1 MSDVFGKL
9 KVKDCPSYK
18 EHLNKHNVIYMSF
31 NTGNYDFKSYEE
43 YKAYFV
49 NGLIKNMQG
58 ICPDVNTN
66 ALISDVLDEA
76 YRKIGEKFIFVIDEW
91 DYIFNNEM
99 YKKDDRDNFLRFLE
113 SLLKEKAYVELAYM
127 TGILP
132 ISKNSSGSS
141 INMFKEYNAVND
153 TIYSK
158 YFGFLEEEV
167 EELCKKQDKVTMQGL
182 RAWYDGY
189 YTQEGEHIYNPRSVV
204 YALQDGVCQSYWT
217 KTGKMKEV
225 SNYINANIAGVK
237 DDILAMMSGEEISI
251 RLGGFDAESKASY
264 KEKSKEEATRDLI
277 LSGMTVLGFLS
288 YYLPKET
295 IEFYKSI
302 DVKPTGKIL
311 KIPNRELRLEF
322 ENIIT
327 SGDVGGFVEI
337 ITDSKNMLQATID
350 KDTEKMEKIL
360 EKIHDEHCSYLDYNK
375 EIALSF
381 VVTTAYLYATT
392 QYTIKKEDVSSR
404 GRADFAFYPNKIND
418 TAFIIELKKDKTP
431 EEAIEQI
438 KDRKYFA
445 TFKNFKGKKLL
456 VGITYDTKEK
466 KHNVKIEEL
475 E

>member
-1 MSDVFGKL
+1 
-9 KVKDCPSYK
+9 
-18 EHLNKHNVIYMSF
+18 
-31 NTGNYDFKSYEE
+31 
-43 YKAYFV
+43 
-49 NGLIKNMQG
+49 
-58 ICPDVNTN
+58 
-66 ALISDVLDEA
+66 
-76 YRKIGEKFIFVIDEW
+76 
-91 DYIFNNEM
+91 
-99 YKKDDRDNFLRFLE
+99 
-113 SLLKEKAYVELAYM
+113 
-127 TGILP
+127 
-132 ISKNSSGSS
+132 
-141 INMFKEYNAVND
+141 
-153 TIYSK
+153 
-158 YFGFLEEEV
+158 
-167 EELCKKQDKVTMQGL
+167 
-182 RAWYDGY
+182 
-189 YTQEGEHIYNPRSVV
+189 V
-204 YALQDGVCQSYWT
+204 YALKRGVCQSYWT
-217 KTGKMKEV
+217 NTGKMKEV

-251 RLGGFDAESKASY
+251 TLGGFDAESKASY

-327 SGDVGGFVEI
+327 SGDVGGFAEI

-456 VGITYDTKEK
+456 VGITYDTKDK

-475 E
+475 K